1 MKKCELIKSK
11 VLVDVV
17 ELSML
22 GCYLPS
28 TISEEDQYFSFDKV
42 QSMAA
47 YVPSLGPI
55 WTMEMAIRLFFSQY
69 GPFKMSGY
77 REKKKKSC
85 VGLPQHSG
93 IMISE
98 ESSYSE
104 WHLNKFRQDK
114 FPKTLYRPHLSASHK
129 PIFYH

>member
-1 MKKCELIKSK
+1 
-11 VLVDVV
+11 
-17 ELSML
+17 
-22 GCYLPS
+22 
-28 TISEEDQYFSFDKV
+28 
-42 QSMAA
+42 MAA

-104 WHLNKFRQDK
+104 WHLIGKINSLRHFIDLTYLPAISQYFIINQAHREYK
-114 FPKTLYRPHLSASHK
+114 ASS
-129 PIFYH
+129 